1 MAKKNSQPVKRIAKP
16 RTSGGGKAKTPGRTP
31 AARKK
36 AALPRKPAAKPA
48 RKPARSGKPMTEI
61 ATTGG
66 DAPVAKKKA
75 YVSEENR
82 GGHFFTKIRVWRILH
97 DAEPGTIF
105 NKQMLAERFFSDIDR
120 DEDPDPEPVRD
131 LLENDP
137 DADWLA
143 DDDSD
148 DMPDEMSDTRDGGRS
163 DKLARA
169 YNRIRE
175 RHKRRMQRA
184 IEALQKCGVE
194 IDEVD
199 KVGNNIPDDV
209 RKERRESKSSVEKW
223 YRYNPDGYWARQL
236 ERLLMNFRITGTELV
251 AMMALRDLLEDMRGT
266 PHQKALQDRLEA
278 MEKCVPPDLRQ
289 EALEQSRAYRHS
301 VGNTAKYL
309 KKAELLELWYA
320 SCLNRMQIKI
330 RYTVPGRNRT
340 ETRHLA
346 AMSTVFNR
354 EENSLFLLGSEKTIE
369 GWGKVKQWKLDRVSG
384 VEETKLKNPRL
395 ADLPPHALIRP
406 APGGF
411 DKERLD
417 ADRVFDYSAGAWLEL
432 DAKPRRLEIVLR
444 VPTVGR
450 PGMPNAELEVLKASA
465 ERRAYNWM
473 AWCREKP
480 FHPRQLRPQMEP
492 APGGGEQMR
501 LVVERCY
508 VTEMASRLLRLQD
521 CFEVIEP
528 PELVELIRDH
538 ALAIAKAH
546 GA

>member
-1 MAKKNSQPVKRIAKP
+1 MAKKISRPVKRISKAK
-16 RTSGGGKAKTPGRTP
+16 TSGGRKAKAPARTP
-31 AARKK
+31 TG
-36 AALPRKPAAKPA
+36 KPA
-48 RKPARSGKPMTEI
+48 RKPALAEKPVTEI
-61 ATTGG
+61 NAT
-66 DAPVAKKKA
+66 DSNPPVAKKKS

-82 GGHFFTKIRVWRILH
+82 GGYFFTKIRVWRILH

-143 DDDSD
+143 GDDSD
-148 DMPDEMSDTRDGGRS
+148 DMPDDMSEARDGRHS
-163 DKLARA
+163 DKLAKP

-175 RHKRRMQRA
+175 RHKRRMQRS

-194 IDEVD
+194 IDDVD
-199 KVGNNIPDDV
+199 KFGNKLSDEV
-209 RKERRESKSSVEKW
+209 LKERRENKSSVEKW
-223 YRYNPDGYWARQL
+223 WRYNPDGYWAGQL
-236 ERLLMNFRITGTELV
+236 ERLLMNFRVTGTELV

-278 MEKCVPPDLRQ
+278 MEKCVPPELLQ

-309 KKAELLELWYA
+309 DKAEYLEKWYGA
-320 SCLNRMQIKI
+320 CLNRMQVKI
-330 RYTVPGRNRT
+330 DYTVPGEEMR
-340 ETRHLA
+340 TRHVA
-346 AMSTVFNR
+346 AMTTVFDR
-354 EENSLFLLGSEKTIE
+354 EENSLLLYGSEKTTA
-369 GWGKVKQWKLDRVSG
+369 GWSRVKQWKLDRVSD
-384 VEETKLKNPRL
+384 VRPTKQENPRL
-395 ADLPPHALIRP
+395 AELPPHALVRP

-411 DKERLD
+411 DTERLD
-417 ADRVFDYSAGAWLEL
+417 ADHVREYSAGAWLEL

-444 VPTVGR
+444 VPAAGR
-450 PGMPNAELEVLKASA
+450 PGMTPAEMEKLQKAA
-465 ERRAYNWM
+465 RRRAYNWM
-473 AWCREKP
+473 AWCCEKP
-480 FHPRQLRPQMEP
+480 LHRRQRTSMEP
-492 APGGGEQMR
+492 VPGGGVQMR

-528 PELVELIRDH
+528 PELTVLIRDY
-538 ALAIAKAH
+538 ALAIATSH